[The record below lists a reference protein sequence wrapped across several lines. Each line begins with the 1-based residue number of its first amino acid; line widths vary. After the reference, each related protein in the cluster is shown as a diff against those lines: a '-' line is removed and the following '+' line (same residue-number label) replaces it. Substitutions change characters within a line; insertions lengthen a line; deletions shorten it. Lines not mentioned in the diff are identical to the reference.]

1 MRRLIITTAGVLAM
15 VWPLAACGEDS
26 PDGGSAGTDTG
37 TASVSVRDDPT
48 FGEILV
54 DSSGNALYSAEQEA
68 TGTVV
73 CVADCAGIWPPLTLP
88 DGETPTVGDGVTG
101 SVGTV
106 TRDDGTVQ
114 VTYNGAPLYTFSLDP
129 EPGSVTGEGVADAFD
144 GTDFVWHVATVSGEV
159 PTAPATSEDD
169 PGYRY

>member
-1 MRRLIITTAGVLAM
+1 MRRLIITATATLAM
-15 VWPLAACGEDS
+15 VWPLAGCGGDDS
-26 PDGGSAGTDTG
+26 DGTGGGGG
-37 TASVSVRDDPT
+37 TATVSVRDDPA

-54 DSSGNALYSAEQEA
+54 DSAGNTLYSAEQEA
-68 TGTVV
+68 NGTIV

-88 DGETPTVGDGVTG
+88 DGETPTAGDGVTG

-106 TRDDGTVQ
+106 TRDDGAVQ
-114 VTYNGAPLYTFSLDP
+114 VTYNGAPLYTFSLDTA
-129 EPGSVTGEGVADAFD
+129 PGSVSGEGVADAFG
-144 GTDFVWHVATVSGEV
+144 GTDFVWHVATVSGEI